1 MNEITIYRKPTCGLC
16 DEVET
21 LIEIIQHDYEIKVN
35 KIDITGNINLEQ
47 KYLLEIPVLLIN
59 GEELEYRQI
68 DLLTIRER
76 LH

>member
-1 MNEITIYRKPTCGLC
+1 MNEITIYRKPACGLC

-21 LIEIIQHDYEIKVN
+21 LIEIIQQDYEIKVN